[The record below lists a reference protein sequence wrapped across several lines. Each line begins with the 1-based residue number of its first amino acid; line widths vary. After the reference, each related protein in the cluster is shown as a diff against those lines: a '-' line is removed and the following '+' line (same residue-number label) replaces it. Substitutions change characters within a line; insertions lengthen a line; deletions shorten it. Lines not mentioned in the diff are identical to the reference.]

1 MLECVRI
8 TKECLLCSLR
18 KFNLE
23 LKRQVV
29 DDIRKTVIAFAN
41 SEAVQSIS
49 ESTMMVGSR
58 CKDIGDEMLRLSNI
72 IRDAIKPDVTM
83 FVSYVQEK
91 EKTRIL

>member
-1 MLECVRI
+1 MQFTESS
-8 TKECLLCSLR
+8 T
-18 KFNLE
+18 LE

-41 SEAVQSIS
+41 SEGGTIYIGIDDDGTV
-49 ESTMMVGSR
+49 VGV
-58 CKDIGDEMLRLSNI
+58 KDIGDEMLRLSNI

-91 EKTRIL
+91 KKTRIL